1 MKKHVYSMLAAVT
14 ISGAIG
20 ATAQAEEVVV
30 KKGDTLWGISRNYQD
45 VTVEDIKTWNNL
57 SSDLIFPN
65 DKLTILIEKNYIVQ
79 PGDTLWDIAKAN
91 GTSVDS
97 LKGWNNLTSDLIRP
111 GLNLVI
117 YPNSAGV
124 PGTTAHAA
132 TNTAVMEAPTQAP
145 ANNAATEAPAQEPAN
160 TTAAEAPAQEP
171 AAAAVIEAP
180 APAQAA
186 APAATEAQPP
196 AQEASKTITV
206 TATAYTANC
215 EGCSGITST
224 GIDLR
229 ANPDAKVISVDPNV
243 IPLGSKVYVE
253 GYGNAIAGDTG
264 GAIKGNIIDIFIPTQ
279 EAALQWGRKEV
290 KVTIL
295 N

>member
-1 MKKHVYSMLAAVT
+1 MLAAVT

-45 VTVEDIKTWNNL
+45 VTVDDIKTWNQL
-57 SSDLIFPN
+57 STDLIHPN
-65 DKLTILIEKNYIVQ
+65 DKLTILIEKHYIVQ
-79 PGDTLWDIAKAN
+79 PGDTLWDIALAN
-91 GTSVDS
+91 GTSVDD
-97 LKGWNNLTSDLIRP
+97 LKGWNNLGSDLIRP

-117 YPNSAGV
+117 HPNSNGQPAQTATAN
-124 PGTTAHAA
+124 TT
-132 TNTAVMEAPTQAP
+132 
-145 ANNAATEAPAQEPAN
+145 TEAPAQESAN
-160 TTAAEAPAQEP
+160 NN
-171 AAAAVIEAP
+171 VIEAP
-180 APAQAA
+180 APAQAPAANTTTTEAA
-186 APAATEAQPP
+186 APAEA
-196 AQEASKTITV
+196 AGKTITV

-215 EGCSGITST
+215 AGCSGITST

-279 EAALQWGRKEV
+279 EAAVQWGRKQV

-295 N
+295 D

>member
-45 VTVEDIKTWNNL
+45 VTVEDIKTWNKL
-57 SSDLIFPN
+57 SSDLIHPN
-65 DKLTILIEKNYIVQ
+65 DKLNIFIEKQYIVQ
-79 PGDTLWDIAKAN
+79 PGDTLWDIAQSN
-91 GTSVDS
+91 GTCVED
-97 LKGWNNLTSDLIRP
+97 LKGWNNLQSDLIRP

-117 YPNSAGV
+117 HPNSADQ
-124 PGTTAHAA
+124 PSTTAQ
-132 TNTAVMEAPTQAP
+132 ES
-145 ANNAATEAPAQEPAN
+145 ANNTVMEAPAQEPVSN
-160 TTAAEAPAQEP
+160 TVNEAPAQT
-171 AAAAVIEAP
+171 
-180 APAQAA
+180 PAQPPANNNTTEAA
-186 APAATEAQPP
+186 APAAESA
-196 AQEASKTITV
+196 KTITV
-206 TATAYTANC
+206 TATAYTASC

-264 GAIKGNIIDIFIPTQ
+264 GAIKGNKIDIFIPTK

>member
-45 VTVEDIKTWNNL
+45 VTVDDIKQWNQL
-57 SSDLIFPN
+57 STDLIHPN
-65 DKLTILIEKNYIVQ
+65 DKLTIFIEKQYIVQ
-79 PGDTLWDIAKAN
+79 PGDTLWDIALAN
-91 GTSVDS
+91 ETSVED
-97 LKGWNNLTSDLIRP
+97 LKGWNNLGSDLIRP

-117 YPNSAGV
+117 HPNSNGQPVQTAAAN
-124 PGTTAHAA
+124 TT
-132 TNTAVMEAPTQAP
+132 
-145 ANNAATEAPAQEPAN
+145 TEAPAQESASN
-160 TTAAEAPAQEP
+160 N
-171 AAAAVIEAP
+171 VIEAP
-180 APAQAA
+180 APATAPAPAPAASTTTTEAA
-186 APAATEAQPP
+186 APAEA
-196 AQEASKTITV
+196 AGKTLTV

-215 EGCSGITST
+215 AGCSGITST

-279 EAALQWGRKEV
+279 EAAVQWGRKQV

-295 N
+295 D

>member
-30 KKGDTLWGISRNYQD
+30 QKGDTLWGISRNFQD
-45 VTVEDIKTWNNL
+45 VSVDDIKTWNNL
-57 SSDLIFPN
+57 SSDLIHPN
-65 DKLTILIEKNYIVQ
+65 DKLNIFIEKQYIVQ
-79 PGDTLWDIAKAN
+79 PGDTLWDIAQN
-91 GTSVDS
+91 NETSVDA
-97 LKGWNNLTSDLIRP
+97 LKGWNNLQSDLIRP

-117 YPNSAGV
+117 YPNSAGQ
-124 PGTTAHAA
+124 PSTSAQESAN
-132 TNTAVMEAPTQAP
+132 NTVIEAPTQESANNTVTEAPAQAP
-145 ANNAATEAPAQEPAN
+145 ANNTATA
-160 TTAAEAPAQEP
+160 
-171 AAAAVIEAP
+171 
-180 APAQAA
+180 APAQAPAANTNPTEAA
-186 APAATEAQPP
+186 APV
-196 AQEASKTITV
+196 EASGKTITV

-215 EGCSGITST
+215 AGCSGITST
-224 GIDLR
+224 GIDLK

-279 EAALQWGRKEV
+279 EAAVQWGRKQV

-295 N
+295 D

>member
-1 MKKHVYSMLAAVT
+1 MKKHVYSILAAFT

-30 KKGDTLWGISRNYQD
+30 QKGDTLWGISRNFQD

-57 SSDLIFPN
+57 SSDLIHPN
-65 DKLTILIEKNYIVQ
+65 DKLNIFIEKQYIVQ
-79 PGDTLWDIAKAN
+79 PGDTLWDIAQSN
-91 GTSVDS
+91 GTCVED
-97 LKGWNNLTSDLIRP
+97 LKGWNNLQSDLIRP

-117 YPNSAGV
+117 HPNTDSQ
-124 PGTTAHAA
+124 PSTTAQ
-132 TNTAVMEAPTQAP
+132 ES
-145 ANNAATEAPAQEPAN
+145 ANNNVIEAPAQEPVN
-160 TTAAEAPAQEP
+160 NN
-171 AAAAVIEAP
+171 VIEAP
-180 APAQAA
+180 AQAPAQPAANNNATEAA
-186 APAATEAQPP
+186 APAAESA
-196 AQEASKTITV
+196 KTITV

-264 GAIKGNIIDIFIPTQ
+264 GAIKGNIIDIFIPTE
-279 EAALQWGRKEV
+279 EAALQWGRKQV